1 MGTVNAPP
9 PQPSHVRRYL
19 LWPLRWGGRV
29 AVLAFGLVWPGL
41 LLAAGAVPGPP
52 TKNQGKVIPMNSM
65 PQLSADLVPLIADPS
80 IHMLHVRLN
89 ELGPGQAEQDGLQ
102 VRTGPALV
110 EVLEVI
116 QSTVAQRG
124 QLLTLPVVQLLDP
137 AVRSKNAINQWNN
150 LPLDP
155 GVALVLAC
163 SGTLAGGRCVA
174 QGGQRAEAG
183 AGGNLEA
190 LRQCYAIEAH
200 RNLPQAERW
209 NRASPLLVAALQGR
223 QTLLFQYALDF
234 AGRRAVLGRD
244 AGASLLAQAM
254 TQASIPTDQRFEIA
268 THLVTRTRFFDP
280 ERRLDRANTEVVSA
294 LATGMVS
301 EADGRRKL
309 AWSRLLS
316 SKLLSEL
323 APREADAL
331 LLRRSLARSVPGP
344 LAESVR
350 HTLSTLLA
358 GADESDRARLSAL
371 LAAWQ

>member
-1 MGTVNAPP
+1 M
-9 PQPSHVRRYL
+9 
-19 LWPLRWGGRV
+19 
-29 AVLAFGLVWPGL
+29 AVLSLGLVWPGL
-41 LLAAGAVPGPP
+41 LLAAGAATGTP

-65 PQLSADLVPLIADPS
+65 PLLSADLVPLIADPS

-89 ELGPGQAEQDGLQ
+89 EFGPGQAEQDGLQ

-110 EVLEVI
+110 EVLGVI
-116 QSTVAQRG
+116 QSPIAQPG
-124 QLLTLPVVQLLDP
+124 QLLTVPVVQVIDP
-137 AVRSKNAINQWNN
+137 ALRSKNAINQWNN
-150 LPLDP
+150 LPLEP

-200 RNLPQAERW
+200 RSRPDAERW
-209 NRASPLLVAALQGR
+209 NRAGPLLAAALQGR
-223 QTLLFQYALDF
+223 QALLFQYALDF

-244 AGASLLAQAM
+244 AGALLLAQAV
-254 TQASIPTDQRFEIA
+254 TQANIPPDQRFEIA
-268 THLVTRTRFFDP
+268 THLVTRTRYFDP
-280 ERRLDRANTEVVSA
+280 DRRVDRANTEVVSA
-294 LATGMVS
+294 LASGRVS
-301 EADGRRKL
+301 EADGRRRL

-331 LLRRSLARSVPGP
+331 LLRRALARSVPGP

-350 HTLSTLLA
+350 QTLSTLLA
-358 GADESDRARLSAL
+358 GADEPDRARLSAL